1 MYIGFQIFLGIL
13 FAVTFAATVSLQGN
27 MTDVDPTSYWNL
39 AYWDRATSTGYGYL
53 EFYYEDAACKA
64 MKDVCWQA
72 FEARKTNAT
81 AWDSLSVCSGCSQW
95 TDNND
100 LASVKNFLSA
110 PYSRQHSLFLQWLG
124 ATLALSAMALLIGAT
139 LHLLPL
145 RPLFVAIVA
154 MRLVVLLTA
163 FALLSA
169 LYTAK
174 QSLYINS
181 ADHEQHTNVTYPGI
195 TAVLSIVWALAIL
208 LTLCSLLWNPLLH
221 VRIHD
226 SAHQIPSVVHHN
238 RG

>member
-145 RPLFVAIVA
+145 RPPVCGYSRYA
-154 MRLVVLLTA
+154 
-163 FALLSA
+163 SGSSSH
-169 LYTAK
+169 
-174 QSLYINS
+174 SLC
-181 ADHEQHTNVTYPGI
+181 
-195 TAVLSIVWALAIL
+195 TAVSAVHGQAVAVHK
-208 LTLCSLLWNPLLH
+208 LCGS
-221 VRIHD
+221 
-226 SAHQIPSVVHHN
+226 
-238 RG
+238 